1 VVREALGHSARF
13 FFFLLPAHLYYLP
26 YTFFQYLHSLVYLS
40 VSYLLSPLTFSFLL
54 FLIFFGSLSPAF
66 FQLCISPLHFSIY
79 FLFYLSK
86 YFFGKLLFFPRNS
99 RRRNL
104 EENAAANSVLNPA
117 NKYFIPGHK
126 HRTNSKVFC
135 TLVIA
140 FCGCLPNYRKHKNNE
155 KHLSTGDA
163 RASCSA
169 ESFSGGSGAAPDPL
183 RSLFLHTTRADKCL
197 ISSPDTTTRIETGI
211 DFQ

>member
-1 VVREALGHSARF
+1 MQSGARSAWPQCSV
-13 FFFLLPAHLYYLP
+13 FLLPLTRSFILSTLHVFP
-26 YTFFQYLHSLVYLS
+26 ILHSLVYLS
-40 VSYLLSPLTFSFLL
+40 VSYLSPLTFSFLL
-54 FLIFFGSLSPAF
+54 LLIFFGSSLSPAF

-140 FCGCLPNYRKHKNNE
+140 FCGCLPNYRKHKNN
-155 KHLSTGDA
+155 
-163 RASCSA
+163 
-169 ESFSGGSGAAPDPL
+169 
-183 RSLFLHTTRADKCL
+183 
-197 ISSPDTTTRIETGI
+197 
-211 DFQ
+211 